1 MWDEHVKLNE
11 HRVYR
16 ALEWLKNKN
25 SYMKKERKVR
35 LTPSEKRKTYDVQ
48 TEQKKSTFAFFLEN
62 LGSLTTFFCLI
73 HVLNKRMR
81 KRFACSEKTKK
92 SYRQSVSALLMF

>member
-16 ALEWLKNKN
+16 ALECLKNKN
-25 SYMKKERKVR
+25 YTKKERKVR

-48 TEQKKSTFAFFLEN
+48 TEQIQK
-62 LGSLTTFFCLI
+62 
-73 HVLNKRMR
+73 HVCI
-81 KRFACSEKTKK
+81 F
-92 SYRQSVSALLMF
+92 